1 MSVHYSCLVCAML
14 IWIFQVQIT
23 ACSFSLYG
31 RGQPMGWECYQ
42 WTHPQLPRK
51 YSTWC
56 GAYAH
61 ECCILQRW
69 PTPQNKTLHYCVLQ
83 SEKRWNK
90 AKSLLI
96 NRTNKSKFSKGRKK
110 LSELWKLQKKKSVL
124 AKEDIILKK
133 QYHCHIT
140 RQHIVQTREASH
152 AINEHCKD
160 KPWYNVIIY
169 SCFINWEIN
178 WI

>member
-69 PTPQNKTLHYCVLQ
+69 PTQQNKTLHYCVLQ

-90 AKSLLI
+90 AKLILI
-96 NRTNKSKFSKGRKK
+96 NKQSSLTGQINQSFLKGEKSSQNC
-110 LSELWKLQKKKSVL
+110 ENCKKKICPGPGGHHSQETAPL
-124 AKEDIILKK
+124 SYNQTA
-133 QYHCHIT
+133 HCANQGSI
-140 RQHIVQTREASH
+140 
-152 AINEHCKD
+152 
-160 KPWYNVIIY
+160 
-169 SCFINWEIN
+169 SCY
-178 WI
+178 

>member
-1 MSVHYSCLVCAML
+1 MSVHYFCLVCAML

-31 RGQPMGWECYQ
+31 RGQPMGGECYQ
-42 WTHPQLPRK
+42 RTHPQLPRK
-51 YSTWC
+51 YSTWR

-83 SEKRWNK
+83 SEKRWKK
-90 AKSLLI
+90 AESLLI
-96 NRTNKSKFSKGRKK
+96 NRTNTSKFSNGRKK
-110 LSELWKLQKKKSVL
+110 LSELWKLQKTKICPGQGGHHYQETVPLSYNQT
-124 AKEDIILKK
+124 A
-133 QYHCHIT
+133 HCANQGSIY
-140 RQHIVQTREASH
+140 
-152 AINEHCKD
+152 AINEHCKA
-160 KPWYNVIIY
+160 KPWCSVIIC
-169 SCFINWEIN
+169 SRFNNWEIN

>member
-1 MSVHYSCLVCAML
+1 MSVHYFCLVCAML

-31 RGQPMGWECYQ
+31 RGQPMGGECYQ
-42 WTHPQLPRK
+42 RTHPQLPGK

-69 PTPQNKTLHYCVLQ
+69 PTPQNETLHYCVLQ
-83 SEKRWNK
+83 SEERW
-90 AKSLLI
+90 
-96 NRTNKSKFSKGRKK
+96 KK
-110 LSELWKLQKKKSVL
+110 LNLCSLTGQINQSFLKGEKSSQNCENCKNLSWPARTSETVPLSYNQT
-124 AKEDIILKK
+124 A
-133 QYHCHIT
+133 HCANQGSIY
-140 RQHIVQTREASH
+140 
-152 AINEHCKD
+152 AINEHCKA
-160 KPWYNVIIY
+160 KPWCSVIIC
-169 SCFINWEIN
+169 SRFNNWEIN